1 MSPPKFMFTRNLRMW
16 DYLEVGVCEDGLFK
30 MSCAMNLITA
40 LYIRQPHE
48 DTKRWS
54 CGERVRNYTD
64 AAASQWMPTIARKK
78 GSTSSPQSFQK
89 EATRLL
95 VAFDWKIIIRNMI
108 IFSKLIYPSTV
119 IVIKVANYFLN
130 VLCAKFIQIKNMGV
144 HKKSWKIRFLNRE
157 E

>member
-1 MSPPKFMFTRNLRMW
+1 MSPPKFMFIQNLRMW

-30 MSCAMNLITA
+30 INCAGLGWAMNLITA

-64 AAASQWMPTIARKK
+64 AAASQWMPTIATKK

-95 VAFDWKIIIRNMI
+95 AW
-108 IFSKLIYPSTV
+108 
-119 IVIKVANYFLN
+119 LN
-130 VLCAKFIQIKNMGV
+130 FWPLNWQRIHFFYCFTTPVLVKCYGSDRKWV
-144 HKKSWKIRFLNRE
+144 HFF
-157 E
+157 